1 MAAPYPNDPL
11 LRGPFEPIR
20 FEADCANLVV
30 DGEWPAAL
38 AGALYRIGPNPQFAP
53 RGRYNP
59 LQGDGMVHA
68 FFIDRGR
75 VAYRN
80 RWVRTRQWT
89 LERAAGR
96 ALFATSGD
104 PRDADPSIAG
114 QPTDGV
120 ANTHI
125 MAHAG
130 RLLALEEGHGP
141 IEIDPLSLGTVGAYT
156 FDGTFSDERSDE
168 RGDQH
173 GENVGGKPAGALS
186 RNMTAHPKIDPD
198 TGEMLFFANFP
209 SHKFDGALAFYVADA
224 NGAIVRSTTIA
235 GPFPALVHDF
245 AITRGHVVFVV
256 CPVTLSLERLR
267 RGAPPIAWEPELDT
281 RVGVF
286 PRNAPEKIRWHR
298 GDACM
303 AWHTL
308 NAFDDGNRVVVD
320 LCRQD
325 APAFPAADGTPNR
338 EPSLRQYL
346 ERWTLGPATDAVA
359 TARLSDI
366 VCEYPRIDERRTG
379 LAYRYGYFAAGGGPG
394 TGDPCQRAIARFDHA
409 TGAMQTCH
417 LGARCAVSEPVFVA
431 RRDSTVEG
439 DGYLLATIYDE
450 DRNASRLA
458 VFDAYDVTIGPIA
471 CAYLDHRIPMGF
483 HGSWCGMA

>member
-30 DGEWPAAL
+30 DGEWPADV

-68 FFIDRGR
+68 FFIGCGR

-80 RWVRTRQWT
+80 RWVRTQQWT

-125 MAHAG
+125 VAHAG

-141 IEIDPLSLGTVGAYT
+141 IEIDPISLDTRGVYTFGGSLGGSL
-156 FDGTFSDERSDE
+156 GDE
-168 RGDQH
+168 RGHDAA
-173 GENVGGKPAGALS
+173 GSSAGALS

-198 TGEMLFFANFP
+198 NGEMLFFANFP
-209 SHKFDGALAFYVADA
+209 SRKFDGALAFYVADSS
-224 NGAIVRSTTIA
+224 GAIVRHATIA

-245 AITRGHVVFVV
+245 AITRENVVFVV

-267 RGAPPIAWEPELDT
+267 RGAPPIAWEPQLGT

-286 PRNAPEKIRWHR
+286 PRNAPAQIRWYR
-298 GDACM
+298 GDPCM

-308 NAFDDGNRVVVD
+308 NAFDDGDRVVVD

-325 APAFPAADGTPNR
+325 APAFPAADGTPNP

-346 ERWTLGPATDAVA
+346 ERWTLDRATDAVA
-359 TARLSDI
+359 TARLSEI

-379 LAYRYGYFAAGGGPG
+379 LAYRYGYFAAVGGPG

-431 RRDSTVEG
+431 RRDSTAEG

-450 DRNASRLA
+450 DRNASHLA
-458 VFDAYDVTIGPIA
+458 VFDASDVATGPIA
-471 CAYLDHRIPMGF
+471 RAALDHRVPMGF
-483 HGSWCGMA
+483 HGSWHDAQR